1 MCISSNSDITFPQII
16 CNNYTKYTDSA
27 GKYDICQFWIHIK
40 CNNLNNI
47 NYWYLQGSDEAN
59 KNFLSMVMINPS
71 PTTIKNNDADANNI
85 NSTSVETYKK
95 AKNWAWKC
103 CEL

>member
-16 CNNYTKYTDSA
+16 CNDYTKYTDSA

-47 NYWYLQGSDEAN
+47 NY
-59 KNFLSMVMINPS
+59 
-71 PTTIKNNDADANNI
+71 
-85 NSTSVETYKK
+85 
-95 AKNWAWKC
+95 
-103 CEL
+103 